1 MKKLVKVEKM
11 LVKAVEELDEDK
23 VMKLVDMA
31 LNNGIKPL
39 AVLDLIKTGV
49 ERVGKLYEN
58 KKYFIADL
66 IMAGLIFR
74 EVLELDQ
81 IKETFHRNTDKKLGK
96 VVIGTVKGDLHDI
109 GKDLFIGMMKANG
122 FETVDLGVDVSK
134 EKFVESVL
142 KEKPDIVGLSGVLT
156 FTLNSMKETVD
167 ALIEAGVRKNIK
179 IILGGNH
186 LTKESCEYIGAD
198 FFTND
203 ASIGVEFCKRIMTNN
218 MNYEELR
225 NGTANLS

>member
-1 MKKLVKVEKM
+1 VKKLVTVDK
-11 LVKAVEELDEDK
+11 LLIKAVEDLDEDR
-23 VMKLVDMA
+23 VMKLVDIA

-39 AVLDLIKTGV
+39 AVLDLIKIGV

-74 EVLELDQ
+74 EVLELDR
-81 IKETFHRNTDKKLGK
+81 IKEQFQRDTSKKLGK
-96 VVIGTVKGDLHDI
+96 LVIGTVKGDLHDI
-109 GKDLFIGMMKANG
+109 GKDLFIGMMEANG

-134 EKFVESVL
+134 EEFVKSVL
-142 KEKPDIVGLSGVLT
+142 AEKPDIVGLSGVLT
-156 FTLNSMKETVD
+156 FTIKSMKDTVD
-167 ALIEAGVRKNIK
+167 ALVEAGVRNDVK

-203 ASIGVEFCKRIMTNN
+203 ASVGVEYCKRLMINLN
-218 MNYEELR
+218 REEYG
-225 NGTANLS
+225 NGVANLS